1 MFDLM
6 PFSRNERSLFDPF
19 GMFDDAFFRGSGA
32 ALAQCR
38 TDIRDQGDS
47 YLVEADMPGFS
58 KEEIKLDL
66 QGDCLTIRAEHQ
78 EETKEEKGGYLR
90 RERRYGGFSRSFDVS
105 AVDTDNIRAAYNN
118 GVLELTLPKKAEI
131 TPAQKSIEIQ

>member
-6 PFSRNERSLFDPF
+6 PFSRNERSLNSLF
-19 GMFDDAFFRGSGA
+19 GMFDDAFFRDTGV
-32 ALAQCR
+32 ALANCR

-66 QGDCLTIRAEHQ
+66 QGDCLTIRAEHK
-78 EETKEEKGGYLR
+78 EETKEETASYLR

-105 AVDTDNIRAAYNN
+105 GVDTDNIRAAYNN
-118 GVLELTLPKKAEI
+118 GVLELTLPKKAE
-131 TPAQKSIEIQ
+131 TAPAQKTIEIQ